1 LLLIDIIFAR
11 CLLNTENPVQKKLK
25 QKNMRLKSS
34 LPVILLVSILSWSCS
49 NNELSQASLKDS
61 MNKNV
66 QDLTAA
72 MNKISASNGYQLLS
86 ISTGTASNTT
96 PSLVKSSVAAFD
108 TTYNSIIL
116 TDIAGNYDYKAVKY
130 KKGGNQLLRFF
141 TKSGTSD
148 HMIVGLPESKLKN
161 PGRLLHYSPSDTL
174 LVNNYVIDLS
184 KYNYNFNRR
193 LGWNYQMTSTINI
206 KDVNIGALA
215 IQSSSSIANGY
226 KYASEF
232 VFADGYK
239 ASCTYASGDTAV
251 ANYAIY
257 DGSKVL
263 YLEKYTALR
272 GSKNGKHKEKQY
284 TLTIGN
290 VEIVRALNHEALD
303 SAKIYVG
310 GVLQTNAKVEIVD
323 INTSVSNYDSGD
335 DETDNSV
342 INKSRELKITF
353 DDGTSA
359 TISDLLGTSVTTI
372 RTLFASLRQSS
383 FAVGIV
389 DWIAWDIYTNKE

>member
-1 LLLIDIIFAR
+1 
-11 CLLNTENPVQKKLK
+11 
-25 QKNMRLKSS
+25 
-34 LPVILLVSILSWSCS
+34 
-49 NNELSQASLKDS
+49 
-61 MNKNV
+61 MNKSV
-66 QDLTAA
+66 QDLTTA

-86 ISTGTASNTT
+86 ISSGTASNSAA
-96 PSLVKSSVAAFD
+96 SLVKSSVAAFD
-108 TTYNSIIL
+108 TTYNSILL
-116 TDIAGNYDYKAVKY
+116 TDIAGIYDYKAVKY

-141 TKSGTSD
+141 TKSGSSND
-148 HMIVGLPESKLKN
+148 MIVRLPESKLKN
-161 PGRLLHYSPSDTL
+161 PSGLLHYSPSDTL
-174 LVNNYVIDLS
+174 LVNNYIIDLS
-184 KYNYNFNRR
+184 KYQYNFNRR

-206 KDVNIGALA
+206 KDVNVGALA
-215 IQSSSSIANGY
+215 IQSSSSITNGY

-251 ANYAIY
+251 ASYAIN

-263 YLEKYTALR
+263 YSEKYTAIR

-290 VEIVRALNHEALD
+290 VEIVRGLNHEVLD
-303 SAKIYVG
+303 SAKVYIS
-310 GVLQTNAKVEIVD
+310 GVLQKNAKVEIVD
-323 INTSVSNYDSGD
+323 ISTSNDDSDEVS
-335 DETDNSV
+335 DNSV
-342 INKSRELKITF
+342 INNNRELKITF

-372 RTLFASLRQSS
+372 RNLFASLRQST
-383 FAVGIV
+383 FAVGVV